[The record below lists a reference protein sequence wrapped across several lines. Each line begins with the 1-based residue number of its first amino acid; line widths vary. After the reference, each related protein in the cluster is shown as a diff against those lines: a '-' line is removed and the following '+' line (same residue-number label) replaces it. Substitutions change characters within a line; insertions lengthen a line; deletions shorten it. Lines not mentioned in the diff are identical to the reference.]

1 MDYSDLKYENVDF
14 ESDQDKKLPQ
24 PPLVKERMREES
36 IDLPRNFKDL
46 SIQTDFLN
54 IINTRHS
61 SRVYTNEAVSLLE
74 LSYMLWTCQ
83 SVKELRGKKYA
94 TLRTVP
100 SGGARHGF
108 ELYFVCQN
116 VEGLEPGTYHYLP
129 MEHKIEFLN
138 PLDQVKDVLSA
149 SLCDQT
155 WALKANVIFYFSY
168 IPYRTEWRYGDFAH
182 RIALVDL
189 GHIGENIYLA
199 STSVGLGTCGIGAC
213 VTSICDKMFELNGQD
228 EFILYAQPIGKVKK
242 EDFVKEKS
250 FYEFVEKEGL

>member
-61 SRVYTNEAVSLLE
+61 SRVYTNEAMSLLE

-83 SVKELRGKKYA
+83 GVKELRGKKYA

-108 ELYFVCQN
+108 ELYFVC
-116 VEGLEPGTYHYLP
+116 
-129 MEHKIEFLN
+129 
-138 PLDQVKDVLSA
+138 
-149 SLCDQT
+149 
-155 WALKANVIFYFSY
+155 
-168 IPYRTEWRYGDFAH
+168 
-182 RIALVDL
+182 
-189 GHIGENIYLA
+189 
-199 STSVGLGTCGIGAC
+199 
-213 VTSICDKMFELNGQD
+213 
-228 EFILYAQPIGKVKK
+228 
-242 EDFVKEKS
+242 
-250 FYEFVEKEGL
+250 